1 MPSPETLERF
11 VAIVESNAHDAAIE
25 AFYTEDATMREN
37 QGEPRRGRD
46 ALVANER
53 AVLARAKRVE
63 SRCLRP
69 VFVDGDHVVVHWWFR
84 FEWPDGTYTEMEEL
98 ALQRWH
104 GERIAEEQFF
114 YDPAQRARQTR
125 S

>member
-1 MPSPETLERF
+1 MPARDTLERF
-11 VAIVESNAHDAAIE
+11 IALVESNAHDAAIE

-46 ALVANER
+46 TLVAHER
-53 AVLARAKRVE
+53 AVLARAQSVE

-69 VFVDGDHVVVHWWFR
+69 VLVDCDHVVVHWWFR
-84 FEWPDGTYTEMEEL
+84 FEWPDGTYTEMDEL
-98 ALQRWH
+98 ALQRWR

-114 YDPAQRARQTR
+114 YDPAQRARR
-125 S
+125 PRA

>member
-1 MPSPETLERF
+1 MPSRETLERF
-11 VAIVESNAHDAAIE
+11 IAMVESNAHDDAIA
-25 AFYTEDATMREN
+25 AFYTEDAAMREN

-46 ALVANER
+46 VLVAHER
-53 AVLARAKRVE
+53 AVLARAQAVQ

-69 VFVDGDHVVVHWWFR
+69 ALVDGDHVVVHWWFR

-98 ALQRWH
+98 AQQRWR

-114 YDPAQRARQTR
+114 YDPAQRARR
-125 S
+125 PRA